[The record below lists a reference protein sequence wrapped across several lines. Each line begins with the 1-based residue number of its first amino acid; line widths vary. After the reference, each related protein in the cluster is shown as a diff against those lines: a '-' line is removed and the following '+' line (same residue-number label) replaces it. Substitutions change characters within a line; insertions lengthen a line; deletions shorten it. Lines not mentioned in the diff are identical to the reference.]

1 MKKLLLI
8 LSFFI
13 FIFYSYKLYKVTVN
27 YAQTDRFADE
37 NDHMIGGYFLLHGK
51 QLYRDISVVH
61 QPLNYYFSSLGQKVF
76 KANSIF
82 TFVNR
87 QRLMI
92 LAYSLSWNL
101 LYLLI
106 FGPTIIIF
114 TLIFEITK
122 FWFLGNLLLGETL
135 AVYPMIFLFGIVVK
149 KFILEKDLKIYELIL
164 FSLATF
170 TGVFLLLQM
179 WPTIFLLNIFLF
191 YAYRNK
197 LKKLTALFAP
207 FAISTLILF
216 IFVPLRFYIQEVFTY
231 NFKYY
236 LPYMDKVNTL
246 SGYLKMIFLPF
257 TAFHSN
263 PNQMEVLTVIFI
275 FIYLIYLFIFTKSKR
290 VISFL
295 YVLICLVSIN
305 NRESQIKY
313 TNFHLLPWLGV
324 YIFLPIILLSTFN
337 KKIKKISPYLKSVVV
352 FLILFIV
359 IYVNFVATTPFKIK
373 KNVMTENDI
382 NFHDIN
388 KYGMAIKAIDQPGDR
403 LIAFPSDNLI
413 HWISETN
420 LATRQIEYYGWQFSI
435 PEDKARFINV
445 FKNHPAEFIVN
456 GDPFNSLPEFVKH
469 YVDEKYIQ
477 INSLKTPTRLFI
489 LKSILPRITDK
500 QWDNF
505 KYLLFDKPNS

>member
-82 TFVNR
+82 TSVNR

-149 KFILEKDLKIYELIL
+149 KLILEKDLKIYELIL

-197 LKKLTALFAP
+197 LD
-207 FAISTLILF
+207 
-216 IFVPLRFYIQEVFTY
+216 R
-231 NFKYY
+231 
-236 LPYMDKVNTL
+236 
-246 SGYLKMIFLPF
+246 
-257 TAFHSN
+257 
-263 PNQMEVLTVIFI
+263 
-275 FIYLIYLFIFTKSKR
+275 KS
-290 VISFL
+290 
-295 YVLICLVSIN
+295 
-305 NRESQIKY
+305 
-313 TNFHLLPWLGV
+313 
-324 YIFLPIILLSTFN
+324 
-337 KKIKKISPYLKSVVV
+337 
-352 FLILFIV
+352 
-359 IYVNFVATTPFKIK
+359 
-373 KNVMTENDI
+373 
-382 NFHDIN
+382 
-388 KYGMAIKAIDQPGDR
+388 
-403 LIAFPSDNLI
+403 
-413 HWISETN
+413 
-420 LATRQIEYYGWQFSI
+420 
-435 PEDKARFINV
+435 
-445 FKNHPAEFIVN
+445 
-456 GDPFNSLPEFVKH
+456 
-469 YVDEKYIQ
+469 
-477 INSLKTPTRLFI
+477 TRL
-489 LKSILPRITDK
+489 
-500 QWDNF
+500 
-505 KYLLFDKPNS
+505 NSSH